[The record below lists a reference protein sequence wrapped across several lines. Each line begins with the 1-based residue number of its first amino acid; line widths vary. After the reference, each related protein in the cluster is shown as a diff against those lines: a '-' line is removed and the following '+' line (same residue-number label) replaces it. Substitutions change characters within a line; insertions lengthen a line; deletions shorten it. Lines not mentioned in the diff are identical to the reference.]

1 LGERIKEVKEEI
13 RRLEVIG
20 EEIDLTEAEGNLLR
34 ESNAKLY
41 RLASLHKNILHQKS
55 RQR

>member
-13 RRLEVIG
+13 KRLEVIG